1 MSRTFIKFVASL
13 FLIAGF
19 AAASFAQ
26 GEENITRPI
35 TKSGSMALM
44 FDIGGFGTFGL
55 GGMFIGQSDMDDI
68 DTKIY
73 GVGAKYYISDNN
85 AIRLLLAFS
94 SHSGGEP
101 SGQTVT
107 SSSTLGIAA
116 QYEYHVGP
124 LYSTSPYFGGG
135 ISYASTSASSTP
147 SSGTKATTS
156 YSQFGVTAVAGFD
169 WYFTRGLALGAE
181 YHLGYF
187 GNSESNT
194 PSKGDTASPSNI
206 GLGGGAEVHLVVHI

>member
-1 MSRTFIKFVASL
+1 MSRTFNKFVVSL
-13 FLIAGF
+13 FLVAGF
-19 AAASFAQ
+19 AATSFAQ
-26 GEENITRPI
+26 GEDNITRPI
-35 TKSGSMALM
+35 TKSGSMGLM
-44 FDIGGFGTFGL
+44 FDIAGFGSFGL
-55 GGMFIGQSDMDDI
+55 NGMFIGQSDVDDI

-73 GVGAKYYISDNN
+73 GVGAKYYISDNK

-107 SSSTLGIAA
+107 SSSTFGIAA
-116 QYEYHVGP
+116 QYEMHVGP

-135 ISYASTSASSTP
+135 VSFASTSASSTP
-147 SSGTKATTS
+147 SGGTKSTTS
-156 YSQFGVTAVAGFD
+156 YSQFGVSAVAGFD

-187 GNSESNT
+187 GNSESHDPT
-194 PSKGDTASPSNI
+194 QGDTASPSTF